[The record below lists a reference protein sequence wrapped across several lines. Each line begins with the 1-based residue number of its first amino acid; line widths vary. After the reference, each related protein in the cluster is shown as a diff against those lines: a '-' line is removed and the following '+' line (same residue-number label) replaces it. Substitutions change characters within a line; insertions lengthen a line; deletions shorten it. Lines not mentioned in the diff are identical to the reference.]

1 MRDMADLDAVHLGL
15 DENEA
20 DIAEELQD
28 FDSFDTRSEA
38 SKSRGGSM
46 ASDSEPSI
54 SSVST
59 APSSI
64 DGSRSSSKRLTK
76 TKSSSSKAA
85 KDATAKSTTAA
96 TTTSTTSAAAA
107 GGGKSKS
114 KKSSKRSASP
124 SEVNGKKKKSS
135 SSGSE
140 SKSKKQLEPD
150 EKSSNSK
157 SQDGEERDS
166 SAKKSRSSSSS
177 KKNTPTAAATAA
189 GATGAGAKSD
199 ASDAEDEKP
208 THLPALESDSESSDS
223 DSGTQHKRN
232 GSARGK
238 TTKATSSSKG
248 STPEKDGG
256 ASGNNTQ
263 KSYDYMTKLNYLFR
277 DTRFFLIKSNNSDNV
292 QLSKNKS
299 VWATLPQNDA
309 NLNQAFKEA
318 RNVLLIFSVNES
330 GKFAG
335 FARMA
340 APSRRDIPQVAWVL
354 PPSISPKALGG
365 VIELDWICRKE
376 LSFNATLHLHNS
388 WNEGKPVKIGRDGQE
403 IEPKIGGE
411 LCRLF
416 PEDENIELTPIL
428 RKSKETARVMREKG
442 IHVIYKPPRSLS
454 SRGHGGGGGGG
465 RGNSQLGPMRH
476 KRSYGHGAPHH
487 HQRPYRHH
495 HHHHHHGMGMG
506 GMQGGGGGGGFKRS
520 GSPYR
525 QMAAGAAGG
534 SAEMGMP
541 SWERYMST
549 AAAAEAYVADYI
561 RNMHG
566 QLPPLPFVPPFGQLP
581 MPTAAGAANAL
592 PPGAPAS
599 MYEQLPPPVR
609 YYDGPGAPPLPD
621 YPPPQPMRPPPPG
634 FDKAPSY
641 EDFAAWKNAGLPTVA
656 APPGFPG
663 VYAANG
669 GSSNATGNGGGGG
682 GGGNGGGGGAVA
694 SISAGNRDNNN
705 SSVGGRRRDYGGG
718 GNRSGSSRQ
727 FRGDRGGGGGQRSYR
742 DTRR

>member
-38 SKSRGGSM
+38 SKSRAGSM

-59 APSSI
+59 APSSV
-64 DGSRSSSKRLTK
+64 DGSRSSKRLTK
-76 TKSSSSKAA
+76 TKSSSKANKETA
-85 KDATAKSTTAA
+85 VKSATSTSATAAST
-96 TTTSTTSAAAA
+96 
-107 GGGKSKS
+107 SKG
-114 KKSSKRSASP
+114 KSSKKTKRDASP
-124 SEVNGKKKKSS
+124 GDLNGKKKKSN

-140 SKSKKQLEPD
+140 SKSKKPAETD
-150 EKSSNSK
+150 EKANSK
-157 SQDGEERDS
+157 SQDSEEREPS
-166 SAKKSRSSSSS
+166 IKKTRSKKTTSSSSS
-177 KKNTPTAAATAA
+177 TAANLS
-189 GATGAGAKSD
+189 GAGAGGNKSD
-199 ASDAEDEKP
+199 LSDAEDEKP
-208 THLPALESDSESSDS
+208 SLLPALESDSESSDS

-232 GSARGK
+232 GGARSK
-238 TTKATSSSKG
+238 VTMASSSKS

-256 ASGNNTQ
+256 GNTQ

-292 QLSKNKS
+292 QLSKSKS

-309 NLNQAFKEA
+309 NLSQAFKEA

-403 IEPKIGGE
+403 IEPKIGAE

-416 PEDENIELTPIL
+416 PEDEQIELTPIL

-442 IHVIYKPPRSLS
+442 IHVIYKAPRSLS
-454 SRGHGGGGGGG
+454 TRGHSSG

-495 HHHHHHGMGMG
+495 HHHGMGMG
-506 GMQGGGGGGGFKRS
+506 MPSSGGFKRG

-525 QMAAGAAGG
+525 QMAGGAAGPG
-534 SAEMGMP
+534 DMGMP
-541 SWERYMST
+541 SWERYMSS

-581 MPTAAGAANAL
+581 MPSAAGAANAL

-641 EDFAAWKNAGLPTVA
+641 EDFAAWKNAGLPTVS
-656 APPGFPG
+656 APPGFP

-669 GSSNATGNGGGGG
+669 SGSSNAA
-682 GGGNGGGGGAVA
+682 GGNVGGPNVPG
-694 SISAGNRDNNN
+694 ISAGNRDNNN
-705 SSVGGRRRDYGGG
+705 SSVGGRRREYG

-727 FRGDRGGGGGQRSYR
+727 FRGDRGGGGGGQRSYR
-742 DTRR
+742 DGRR

>member
-1 MRDMADLDAVHLGL
+1 
-15 DENEA
+15 
-20 DIAEELQD
+20 
-28 FDSFDTRSEA
+28 
-38 SKSRGGSM
+38 
-46 ASDSEPSI
+46 
-54 SSVST
+54 
-59 APSSI
+59 
-64 DGSRSSSKRLTK
+64 
-76 TKSSSSKAA
+76 
-85 KDATAKSTTAA
+85 
-96 TTTSTTSAAAA
+96 
-107 GGGKSKS
+107 
-114 KKSSKRSASP
+114 
-124 SEVNGKKKKSS
+124 
-135 SSGSE
+135 
-140 SKSKKQLEPD
+140 
-150 EKSSNSK
+150 
-157 SQDGEERDS
+157 
-166 SAKKSRSSSSS
+166 
-177 KKNTPTAAATAA
+177 
-189 GATGAGAKSD
+189 
-199 ASDAEDEKP
+199 
-208 THLPALESDSESSDS
+208 
-223 DSGTQHKRN
+223 
-232 GSARGK
+232 
-238 TTKATSSSKG
+238 
-248 STPEKDGG
+248 
-256 ASGNNTQ
+256 
-263 KSYDYMTKLNYLFR
+263 
-277 DTRFFLIKSNNSDNV
+277 
-292 QLSKNKS
+292 
-299 VWATLPQNDA
+299 
-309 NLNQAFKEA
+309 
-318 RNVLLIFSVNES
+318 
-330 GKFAG
+330 
-335 FARMA
+335 MA

-416 PEDENIELTPIL
+416 PEDEQIELTPIL

-442 IHVIYKPPRSLS
+442 IHVIYKAPRSLS
-454 SRGHGGGGGGG
+454 TRGHSGG

-495 HHHHHHGMGMG
+495 HHSMGMGMSSS
-506 GMQGGGGGGGFKRS
+506 GGFKRS

-525 QMAAGAAGG
+525 QMAGGAAAAG
-534 SAEMGMP
+534 EMGMP

-581 MPTAAGAANAL
+581 MPTAAGAAGAL

-663 VYAANG
+663 YAANG
-669 GSSNATGNGGGGG
+669 GGSSNT
-682 GGGNGGGGGAVA
+682 GGGNAGGATV
-694 SISAGNRDNNN
+694 SGISAGNRDNNN
-705 SSVGGRRRDYGGG
+705 SSVGGRRRDYGG
-718 GNRSGSSRQ
+718 NRSGSSRQ
-727 FRGDRGGGGGQRSYR
+727 FRGDRGGGGGGGGQRSYR
-742 DTRR
+742 DARR

>member
-1 MRDMADLDAVHLGL
+1 MREMADLDAVHLGL

-28 FDSFDTRSEA
+28 FEFNTRSEA
-38 SKSRGGSM
+38 SESNAGDS
-46 ASDSEPSI
+46 SDSEPSI

-59 APSSI
+59 ATSSLV
-64 DGSRSSSKRLTK
+64 GSGKRKSK
-76 TKSSSSKAA
+76 KAA
-85 KDATAKSTTAA
+85 KESPQPTVEA
-96 TTTSTTSAAAA
+96 
-107 GGGKSKS
+107 
-114 KKSSKRSASP
+114 KSSKGSSKNKAKRELTP
-124 SEVNGKKKKSS
+124 EELNGGKKKKRTA
-135 SSGSE
+135 SE
-140 SKSKKQLEPD
+140 SKKTSISESSEKVKDKSPQTEERQPPAKKPRSKKP
-150 EKSSNSK
+150 SNAN
-157 SQDGEERDS
+157 DS
-166 SAKKSRSSSSS
+166 
-177 KKNTPTAAATAA
+177 
-189 GATGAGAKSD
+189 GGHKSD
-199 ASDAEDEKP
+199 VSEAEDEKP
-208 THLPALESDSESSDS
+208 ALPALESDSESSDS

-232 GSARGK
+232 GGNGGGNGRGK
-238 TTKATSSSKG
+238 PSSKS
-248 STPEKDGG
+248 STPEKDSNGG
-256 ASGNNTQ
+256 GGSQSHSQ
-263 KSYDYMTKLNYLFR
+263 KGYDYMTKLNYLFR

-376 LSFNATLHLHNS
+376 LSFNATLHLHNT

-416 PEDENIELTPIL
+416 PEDEQIELTPIL
-428 RKSKETARVMREKG
+428 KKSKETARVMREKG

-454 SRGHGGGGGGG
+454 SRGHGGGGGRGGG
-465 RGNSQLGPMRH
+465 RGSGHDQLGPMRH
-476 KRSYGHGAPHH
+476 KRSYHGPPHH
-487 HQRPYRHH
+487 RPYRHH
-495 HHHHHHGMGMG
+495 HGMGLPP
-506 GMQGGGGGGGFKRS
+506 GGGFKRS

-525 QMAAGAAGG
+525 QMASGAGAPPGG
-534 SAEMGMP
+534 PGDMAMP
-541 SWERYMST
+541 LWERYMSS
-549 AAAAEAYVADYI
+549 AAAAEAYVADYM

-566 QLPPLPFVPPFGQLP
+566 QLPPLPFVPPFAQLP
-581 MPTAAGAANAL
+581 MPGAGAGAAGAL
-592 PPGAPAS
+592 PPGAAAA

-621 YPPPQPMRPPPPG
+621 YPPPQRPPPPG

-641 EDFAAWKNAGLPTVA
+641 EEFAAWKNAGLPTVP
-656 APPGFPG
+656 PPGFP
-663 VYAANG
+663 VYGGSANG
-669 GSSNATGNGGGGG
+669 GSNGAGGTAGAQASSGGGSMGAGGVGGSGG
-682 GGGNGGGGGAVA
+682 GMGGPGGYRNRDGNNG
-694 SISAGNRDNNN
+694 SAGA
-705 SSVGGRRRDYGGG
+705 RRREY
-718 GNRSGSSRQ
+718 GNRSGGSSRDSRP
-727 FRGDRGGGGGQRSYR
+727 FRERGGGGGQRSYR
-742 DTRR
+742 DNRR

>member
-28 FDSFDTRSEA
+28 FEFNTRSEA
-38 SKSRGGSM
+38 SESNGG
-46 ASDSEPSI
+46 ASSDDSEPSI

-59 APSSI
+59 APSSS
-64 DGSRSSSKRLTK
+64 GKRKTTK
-76 TKSSSSKAA
+76 TKAKVKELPQKKSKREASPQEEELNGA
-85 KDATAKSTTAA
+85 KKKKQRESKTKKSLTTTTTA
-96 TTTSTTSAAAA
+96 TTTTSNEST
-107 GGGKSKS
+107 KSTPP
-114 KKSSKRSASP
+114 A
-124 SEVNGKKKKSS
+124 EF
-135 SSGSE
+135 E
-140 SKSKKQLEPD
+140 
-150 EKSSNSK
+150 
-157 SQDGEERDS
+157 
-166 SAKKSRSSSSS
+166 AKKSRHKKSSTSTTTTT
-177 KKNTPTAAATAA
+177 NPTESQR
-189 GATGAGAKSD
+189 KSD
-199 ASDAEDEKP
+199 ISDAEDEKP
-208 THLPALESDSESSDS
+208 PAPPALESDSESSDS

-232 GSARGK
+232 GGTGSGRGK
-238 TTKATSSSKG
+238 TSSKS
-248 STPEKDGG
+248 STPEKDDNNQGGGG
-256 ASGNNTQ
+256 ASGGNSQ
-263 KSYDYMTKLNYLFR
+263 KAYDYMTKLNYLFR

-292 QLSKNKS
+292 QLSKSKN

-416 PEDENIELTPIL
+416 PEDEQIELTPIL

-442 IHVIYKPPRSLS
+442 IHVIYKAPRSLS
-454 SRGHGGGGGGG
+454 SRGHGVRGGG
-465 RGNSQLGPMRH
+465 SQLGPMRH
-476 KRSYGHGAPHH
+476 KRSYHGGGGGAGGGGGPPPHH
-487 HQRPYRHH
+487 HHRPYRHH
-495 HHHHHHGMGMG
+495 HNYPPS
-506 GMQGGGGGGGFKRS
+506 GGFKRN

-525 QMAAGAAGG
+525 QMGGAAPGGGAAGDMNLP
-534 SAEMGMP
+534 A
-541 SWERYMST
+541 WERYMSS
-549 AAAAEAYVADYI
+549 AAAAEAYVADYM

-566 QLPPLPFVPPFGQLP
+566 QLPPLPFVPPFAQLP
-581 MPTAAGAANAL
+581 LPGAGAGGAAGAV
-592 PPGAPAS
+592 PPGANAS

-609 YYDGPGAPPLPD
+609 YYDGPGPPPLPD

-641 EDFAAWKNAGLPTVA
+641 EDFAAWKNAGLPTVP
-656 APPGFPG
+656 PPGFPS
-663 VYAANG
+663 VYGAAANG
-669 GSSNATGNGGGGG
+669 GSNGAAGVAVTAGVGGVSGGSSGSGDRSGGGPG
-682 GGGNGGGGGAVA
+682 
-694 SISAGNRDNNN
+694 SYRSRDNNG
-705 SSVGGRRRDYGGG
+705 SAGSRRRDYGGG
-718 GNRSGSSRQ
+718 GNRSGVGGGSSRDSRP
-727 FRGDRGGGGGQRSYR
+727 FRGGQRSYR

>member
-1 MRDMADLDAVHLGL
+1 MPRAASKQTLPMREMADLDAVHLGL

-28 FDSFDTRSEA
+28 FEFNTRSEA
-38 SKSRGGSM
+38 SESNGGDS
-46 ASDSEPSI
+46 SDSEPSI

-59 APSSI
+59 ATSSLV
-64 DGSRSSSKRLTK
+64 GSGKRKTK
-76 TKSSSSKAA
+76 KPTKESPKPAAETKSS
-85 KDATAKSTTAA
+85 
-96 TTTSTTSAAAA
+96 
-107 GGGKSKS
+107 
-114 KKSSKRSASP
+114 KSSAKNKAKREP
-124 SEVNGKKKKSS
+124 TPEELNGGKKKKRTGTETKKTSS
-135 SSGSE
+135 SEPSDKVKA
-140 SKSKKQLEPD
+140 KSPD
-150 EKSSNSK
+150 TEDR
-157 SQDGEERDS
+157 QPPV
-166 SAKKSRSSSSS
+166 KKSRT
-177 KKNTPTAAATAA
+177 KKPSNANDS
-189 GATGAGAKSD
+189 GGHKSD
-199 ASDAEDEKP
+199 LSEAEDEKP
-208 THLPALESDSESSDS
+208 SLPTLESDSESSDS

-232 GSARGK
+232 GGNGGGNGRGK
-238 TTKATSSSKG
+238 LSSKS
-248 STPEKDGG
+248 STPEKDSVGG
-256 ASGNNTQ
+256 GTHSHSQ
-263 KSYDYMTKLNYLFR
+263 KGYDYMTKLNYLFR

-376 LSFNATLHLHNS
+376 LSFNATLHLHNT

-416 PEDENIELTPIL
+416 PEDEQIELTPIL
-428 RKSKETARVMREKG
+428 KKSKETARVMREKG

-454 SRGHGGGGGGG
+454 SRGHGGGGRGGG
-465 RGNSQLGPMRH
+465 RGANHDHLGPMRH
-476 KRSYGHGAPHH
+476 KRSYHGPPHH
-487 HQRPYRHH
+487 RPYRHH
-495 HHHHHHGMGMG
+495 HGMGLPP
-506 GMQGGGGGGGFKRS
+506 GGGFKRS

-525 QMAAGAAGG
+525 QMGGASGAPPGG
-534 SAEMGMP
+534 PGDMAIP
-541 SWERYMST
+541 SWERYMSS
-549 AAAAEAYVADYI
+549 AAAAEAYVADYM

-566 QLPPLPFVPPFGQLP
+566 QLPPLPFVPPFAQLP
-581 MPTAAGAANAL
+581 MPGAGAGAAGAL
-592 PPGAPAS
+592 PPGATAA

-621 YPPPQPMRPPPPG
+621 YPPPQRPPPPG

-641 EDFAAWKNAGLPTVA
+641 EEFAAWKNAGLPTVP
-656 APPGFPG
+656 PPGFP
-663 VYAANG
+663 VYGGAANG
-669 GSSNATGNGGGGG
+669 GSNGAGGVAAAQAAAAGGGMGAGGGGG
-682 GGGNGGGGGAVA
+682 SGGGMGGPGGYR
-694 SISAGNRDNNN
+694 NRDGNNG
-705 SSVGGRRRDYGGG
+705 SAGGRRREY
-718 GNRSGSSRQ
+718 GNRSGGGGSSRDSRP
-727 FRGDRGGGGGQRSYR
+727 FRERGGGGGQRSYR
-742 DTRR
+742 DNRR

>member
-1 MRDMADLDAVHLGL
+1 MADLDAVHLGL

-59 APSSI
+59 APSSVE
-64 DGSRSSSKRLTK
+64 GSRSSKRLTK
-76 TKSSSSKAA
+76 SKSISKAA
-85 KDATAKSTTAA
+85 KETAAKSTSGS
-96 TTTSTTSAAAA
+96 STAAAA
-107 GGGKSKS
+107 SSTSKTKSS
-114 KKSSKRSASP
+114 KKSSSKRSASP
-124 SEVNGKKKKSS
+124 SEQNGKKKK

-140 SKSKKQLEPD
+140 SKSKSKAMEPD
-150 EKSSNSK
+150 EKSNSK
-157 SQDGEERDS
+157 TQDGEERES
-166 SAKKSRSSSSS
+166 SSSNKKSRNKKNTSSSSS
-177 KKNTPTAAATAA
+177 TAANVSGA
-189 GATGAGAKSD
+189 GGAKSD
-199 ASDAEDEKP
+199 LSDAEDEKP
-208 THLPALESDSESSDS
+208 SHLPALESDSESSDS

-238 TTKATSSSKG
+238 ATKPSSSKS

-256 ASGNNTQ
+256 GGNSSQ

-416 PEDENIELTPIL
+416 PEDEQIELTPIL

-442 IHVIYKPPRSLS
+442 IHVIYKAPRSLS
-454 SRGHGGGGGGG
+454 TRGHSGG

-495 HHHHHHGMGMG
+495 HHHHGMGMG
-506 GMQGGGGGGGFKRS
+506 MPSSGGFKRS

-525 QMAAGAAGG
+525 QMTGGAAASG
-534 SAEMGMP
+534 EMGMP

-581 MPTAAGAANAL
+581 MPTAAGAAGTL

-663 VYAANG
+663 YAANNG
-669 GSSNATGNGGGGG
+669 GSSNT
-682 GGGNGGGGGAVA
+682 GGGNAGGATLPSV
-694 SISAGNRDNNN
+694 SAGSRDNNN
-705 SSVGGRRRDYGGG
+705 SSVGGRRRDYG

-727 FRGDRGGGGGQRSYR
+727 FRGDRGGGGGGSGGGGGGQRSYR
-742 DTRR
+742 DGRR

>member
-1 MRDMADLDAVHLGL
+1 
-15 DENEA
+15 
-20 DIAEELQD
+20 
-28 FDSFDTRSEA
+28 
-38 SKSRGGSM
+38 
-46 ASDSEPSI
+46 
-54 SSVST
+54 
-59 APSSI
+59 
-64 DGSRSSSKRLTK
+64 
-76 TKSSSSKAA
+76 
-85 KDATAKSTTAA
+85 
-96 TTTSTTSAAAA
+96 
-107 GGGKSKS
+107 
-114 KKSSKRSASP
+114 
-124 SEVNGKKKKSS
+124 
-135 SSGSE
+135 
-140 SKSKKQLEPD
+140 
-150 EKSSNSK
+150 
-157 SQDGEERDS
+157 
-166 SAKKSRSSSSS
+166 
-177 KKNTPTAAATAA
+177 
-189 GATGAGAKSD
+189 
-199 ASDAEDEKP
+199 
-208 THLPALESDSESSDS
+208 
-223 DSGTQHKRN
+223 
-232 GSARGK
+232 
-238 TTKATSSSKG
+238 
-248 STPEKDGG
+248 
-256 ASGNNTQ
+256 
-263 KSYDYMTKLNYLFR
+263 MTKLNYLFR

-416 PEDENIELTPIL
+416 PEDEQIELTPIL

-454 SRGHGGGGGGG
+454 TRGHSGG

-476 KRSYGHGAPHH
+476 KRSYGHSAPHH

-495 HHHHHHGMGMG
+495 HHHHGMGMG
-506 GMQGGGGGGGFKRS
+506 MPASGGGFKRS

-525 QMAAGAAGG
+525 QMGGSGAAAG
-534 SAEMGMP
+534 EMGMP

-581 MPTAAGAANAL
+581 MPAATGAANTL

-656 APPGFPG
+656 APPGFP
-663 VYAANG
+663 VYGANGG
-669 GSSNATGNGGGGG
+669 GSSNTT
-682 GGGNGGGGGAVA
+682 GGNGGGATVP

-705 SSVGGRRRDYGGG
+705 SSVGGRRRDYGG
-718 GNRSGSSRQ
+718 NRSGSSRQ
-727 FRGDRGGGGGQRSYR
+727 FRGDRGGGGGGGGGGGQRSYR
-742 DTRR
+742 DARR

>member
-38 SKSRGGSM
+38 SKSRAGSM

-59 APSSI
+59 APSSV
-64 DGSRSSSKRLTK
+64 DGSRSSKR
-76 TKSSSSKAA
+76 
-85 KDATAKSTTAA
+85 
-96 TTTSTTSAAAA
+96 TS
-107 GGGKSKS
+107 KSKS
-114 KKSSKRSASP
+114 NNKTSKETAAKSISATASAASTSKSSKSSRKTKRSASP
-124 SEVNGKKKKSS
+124 GDLNGKKKKSS

-140 SKSKKQLEPD
+140 SKSKKPID
-150 EKSSNSK
+150 TDDKVNSK
-157 SQDGEERDS
+157 AQDSEERES
-166 SAKKSRSSSSS
+166 SLKKTRS
-177 KKNTPTAAATAA
+177 KKNVSGSSSTAAHLS
-189 GATGAGAKSD
+189 GSGAGNKSD
-199 ASDAEDEKP
+199 LSDAEDEKP
-208 THLPALESDSESSDS
+208 PLPALESDSESSDS
-223 DSGTQHKRN
+223 DSGIQHKRN
-232 GSARGK
+232 GGARS
-238 TTKATSSSKG
+238 KAAMANSSKG
-248 STPEKDGG
+248 STPEKDAGG
-256 ASGNNTQ
+256 SSNTQ

-309 NLNQAFKEA
+309 NLSQAFKEA

-376 LSFNATLHLHNS
+376 LSFNATLHLHNT

-403 IEPKIGGE
+403 IEPKIGAE

-416 PEDENIELTPIL
+416 PEDEQIELTPIL

-442 IHVIYKPPRSLS
+442 IHVIYKAPRSLS
-454 SRGHGGGGGGG
+454 TRGHSGG

-476 KRSYGHGAPHH
+476 KRSYGGHGQPHH

-495 HHHHHHGMGMG
+495 HHHHAMGMGMPG
-506 GMQGGGGGGGFKRS
+506 SGGGGFKRG

-525 QMAAGAAGG
+525 QMGGGAAGAG
-534 SAEMGMP
+534 EMGMP
-541 SWERYMST
+541 SWERYMSS

-581 MPTAAGAANAL
+581 MPSAAGAGNAL

-641 EDFAAWKNAGLPTVA
+641 EDFAAWKNAGLPTVS
-656 APPGFPG
+656 APPGFP

-669 GSSNATGNGGGGG
+669 GGSSNAGGGV
-682 GGGNGGGGGAVA
+682 GGANVP

-705 SSVGGRRRDYGGG
+705 SSVGGRRRDYGG
-718 GNRSGSSRQ
+718 NRSGSSRQ
-727 FRGDRGGGGGQRSYR
+727 FRGERGGGGGGGQRSYR
-742 DTRR
+742 DGRR